1 MNASQLND
9 FLALSR
15 ANPQYLAPFS
25 ETLPDGGHIYV
36 WDTGVICI
44 EPSTPANKDVVLSCG
59 IHGNETAP
67 IELCAR
73 LLSEIVSGRLSCQQ
87 RLLLIFGNP
96 TAMNLGVR
104 EVEENLNRLFSGA
117 HGLGTYGEEK
127 TKEGNKA
134 GSQNLERERAAWL
147 EHYVS
152 RFYQTRA
159 QDNVERLHYDL
170 HTAIRPSKYQQ
181 FAIYPFTHGRPYHK
195 GQLAFLC
202 NSGVDTILLAHGPT
216 TTFSY
221 FSAHQFGAHAFTVEL
236 GKVHP
241 FGDNEASQVAALE
254 HNLTQ
259 LLQTPDWQPMPFDIA
274 RIRVFNV
281 CQEIIKQ
288 SEQFC
293 FHFSDDV
300 ANFSSFSPGTL
311 LAEDN
316 KQQWTVG
323 NKEQAVIFPN
333 ANVALQ
339 QRAALMVERTELKEN
354 MLY

>member
-1 MNASQLND
+1 MNASQLDD

-15 ANPQYLAPFS
+15 ANPQFLAPFS
-25 ETLPDGGHIYV
+25 ETLPDGGQIQV
-36 WDTGVICI
+36 WDTGVVCI
-44 EPSTPANKDVVLSCG
+44 EPIAPANKDLVLSCG

-73 LLSEIVSGRLSCQQ
+73 LLAEIVSGRISCRQ

-117 HGLGTYGEEK
+117 HA
-127 TKEGNKA
+127 KA
-134 GSQNLERERAAWL
+134 GPQTMERQRAARL
-147 EHYVS
+147 EQYVT
-152 RFYQTRA
+152 RFYQGSDAT
-159 QDNVERLHYDL
+159 ERLHYDL
-170 HTAIRPSKYQQ
+170 HTAIRPSQYEQ
-181 FAIYPFTHGRPYHK
+181 FAIYPFTHGAPYHK

-202 NSGVDTILLAHGPT
+202 DSGVDTILLAHGPT

-221 FSAHQFGAHAFTVEL
+221 FSAHRFGAHAFTVEL
-236 GKVHP
+236 GKVHA
-241 FGDNEASQVAALE
+241 FGDNDASRVAALE
-254 HNLTQ
+254 HNLAQ
-259 LLQTPDWQPMPFDIA
+259 LLQIPDWQPPALDLS
-274 RIRVFNV
+274 RIRVFKV

-288 SEQFC
+288 SEQFR

-300 ANFSSFSPGTL
+300 ANFSSFLPGSL
-311 LAEDN
+311 LAEDG

-339 QRAALMVERTELKEN
+339 QRAALMVESTELKEN